1 MTNWAVDRV
10 SLSLTRSKIRAEL
23 TVATRQV
30 WSNMLVEVLIILDYQ
45 RSNKSTLHS
54 DFVRLLTLS
63 DYLLTLSDLLKDME
77 PDLVFFY
84 AFVES

>member
-1 MTNWAVDRV
+1 MSIPRAN
-10 SLSLTRSKIRAEL
+10 LSG
-23 TVATRQV
+23 

-54 DFVRLLTLS
+54 DFVRLLLTLS
-63 DYLLTLSDLLKDME
+63 DYLLTLSDLLKYME
-77 PDLVFFY
+77 PDLSSFY